1 MTQVREG
8 GRLRGRARDAGAATV
23 LVVGL
28 VAALLVL
35 TAGALV
41 IASAVVAS
49 HRARMAGDLA
59 ALAGAAALQD
69 SADGGRACAVAD
81 RVARANGAALQGC
94 SSGADASITVRVTVG
109 AALWPRPASA
119 RSRAGPE
126 PSGPE

>member
-1 MTQVREG
+1 MTQVRRRG
-8 GRLRGRARDAGAATV
+8 GRRRVRDGGAATV

-49 HRARMAGDLA
+49 HRARVAGDLA

-69 SADGGRACAVAD
+69 SADGGRACAVAQG
-81 RVARANGAALQGC
+81 VARANGAVLQGC
-94 SSGADASITVRVTVG
+94 SSAGDGIITVRVTVD

-126 PSGPE
+126 PS

>member
-1 MTQVREG
+1 MTQLRQRGLRCRVRD
-8 GRLRGRARDAGAATV
+8 RGAATV

-49 HRARMAGDLA
+49 HRARVAGDLA
-59 ALAGAAALQD
+59 ALGGAAVLQD
-69 SADGGRACAVAD
+69 GADGGRACTVAG

-94 SSGADASITVRVTVG
+94 SSGDAIVTVLVSVD

-126 PSGPE
+126 PS